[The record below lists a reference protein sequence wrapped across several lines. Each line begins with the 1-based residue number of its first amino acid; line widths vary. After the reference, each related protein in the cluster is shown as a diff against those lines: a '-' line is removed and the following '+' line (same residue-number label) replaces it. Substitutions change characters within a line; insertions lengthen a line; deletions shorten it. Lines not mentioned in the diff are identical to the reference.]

1 MKKLLLLCSLLLQ
14 YTCCLFAE
22 NHWRTHFSYNSVQQ
36 IALDNNEVYALANGK
51 MFSINQQTEQLTL
64 FTNFSGLHGIDIVQI
79 AYDNLHEQL
88 LILYADGKMDIM
100 RNGRIHYIPDLYNK
114 QITLSKKCNNITFLD
129 KMAYLSM
136 DFGILTFDL
145 EEYEFVDTYY
155 IAPAAKEVQVTDVMF
170 YGDSIYAQTPK
181 VIYAAHTEDDIVD
194 FRYWHA
200 CQVPPTPFDT
210 TKGQEYIS
218 RKGDV
223 WKVADTKGVARELIS
238 GEQVFYLPDGPCVNT
253 AHRLE
258 VVNGKLYAVP
268 GGRWTTQNNTPGN
281 VMIYENNKWTN
292 ITNSY
297 IEKQTSK
304 KARDFMDVA
313 IDPTNPS
320 RFFVTSFGTGLYEF
334 RDTTFYAHYTTNNSI
349 LSSAAPSDPD
359 GYTRLESAV
368 FDKENKLWVCVNG
381 DVDTTLVCFLP
392 DGSQRGVNFY
402 TDSTT
407 RFIFHTSSSLVIDA
421 TNSQRKWLVSCR
433 STAAVA
439 QLDDGGTPFN
449 AQDDQCKVRTEFY
462 DQDGSLIAP
471 KYYYT
476 LSQAPNGDIWIGS
489 VYGPI
494 IIPTDINFLQSN
506 QCRRLRIDMPDGT
519 NFLDTERV
527 NAFAWDDEENIWIGT
542 QTGGVYVLN
551 PEGTEILAHYTSDNS
566 EMPSNTVLS
575 LAYDSNNQ
583 QMFIGTA
590 RGIVSYI
597 ENPNTSSNT
606 DISDDEITYGRMYK
620 WRSHSAYTQIKEV
633 VVMGDKVYALSSN
646 SLFSVNKKD
655 REIEYYTKLDGLSSS
670 IINHIAYN
678 QQLNRMLITYQNG
691 QLDIMDSNG
700 KIYNIS
706 DLFLKQMSISKQV
719 NDICMYQDKAILG
732 MNFGL
737 LVIDMKKIEISD
749 TYYIGENSSEVNVNY
764 ITLTEDNIYAATD
777 KQLYYANLS
786 GNLMDYAYWTII
798 DMPNRYTPIHSMCTY
813 NDIVY
818 ILQDKKLYQLKGNL
832 WEIIESPYALRDLCV
847 SKNNFLALPDNRL
860 GVCKIHD
867 NLSITEYIT
876 YGYNYAIQEDGN
888 AYWLGT
894 RDNGLVRLQITS
906 TPSHPYDIQENYPD
920 GPLNNFSYRLRF
932 FGDKLYML
940 AGGRWT
946 TEYERPGDI
955 MIYENDTW
963 RNIKNEDLIPQTNHA
978 LSDMMNV
985 AQDPNDPS
993 HYFVTTYGTGLLEM
1007 YNDQVKKLY
1016 LPSNSNLFSAA
1027 PDNPDKYTRTDGA
1040 MYDDK
1045 GNLWVLNMGSGNG
1058 NVHVIS
1064 PDGKWHSFDLEQK
1077 GSRIVLQTTGEILV
1091 DNRNSQWK
1099 WIPLLRATAGLVLLQ
1114 DNGTPTNPKDDKVT
1128 YRQEWIDQNA
1138 QPIIPNNI
1146 YAIAQDHTNTI
1157 WVGTS
1162 SGIFAIPASVD
1173 FSNSNLCKRVV
1184 IPRNDGSGLGDYLL
1198 DNEQINAIAIDGA
1211 NRLWVGTAT
1220 SGIYLLNPIGSIDD
1234 VSYTVETVAHFTTDN
1249 SIMPTDEVLSIAIQE
1264 STGEVFIGTG
1274 GGLVSYMSDATKSE
1288 ETFDNLY
1295 AFPNPVHPTYQG
1307 YITIKGMME
1316 NSEVRIVDTGGN
1328 LVKTLQSTGGSAV
1341 WDGTNANGQRV
1352 VSGVYTALCNTITDK
1367 GHGEVKI
1374 LIMN

>member
-1 MKKLLLLCSLLLQ
+1 MKKILLICSLLLQ

-36 IALDNNEVYALANGK
+36 IAMDNNEVYALANGK

-64 FTNFSGLHGIDIVQI
+64 FTNFSGLHGTEIVQI
-79 AYDNLHEQL
+79 AYDNIREQL

-100 RNGRIHYIPDLYNK
+100 RNGKIHYIPDLYNK
-114 QITLSKKCNNITFLD
+114 QITLSKRCNNITFQD
-129 KMAYLSM
+129 KVAYLSM

-145 EEYEFVDTYY
+145 EDYKFVDTYY
-155 IAPAAKEVQVTDVMF
+155 IAPEAKEIQVIDVMF
-170 YGDSIYAQTPK
+170 NGDSIYAQTPN
-181 VIYAAHTEDDIVD
+181 VVYAAHTKDDIVD
-194 FRYWHA
+194 FRYWHI
-200 CQVPPTPFDT
+200 CQVLPTPFDIK
-210 TKGQEYIS
+210 KGQEYIS
-218 RKGDV
+218 PKGDI
-223 WKVADTKGVARELIS
+223 WKVADTKGVSRELIS
-238 GEQVFYLPDGPCVNT
+238 GEHVFYLPDGPCVNT

-258 VVNGKLYAVP
+258 VANGKLYAVP

-281 VMIYENNKWTN
+281 ITIYENNKWTN
-292 ITNSY
+292 ITNTY
-297 IEKQTSK
+297 IEQQTSK
-304 KARDFMDVA
+304 KALDFMDVA

-334 RDTTFYAHYTTNNSI
+334 RNNAFYAHYTTDNSI
-349 LSSAAPSDPD
+349 LSAAAPDHPEH
-359 GYTRLESAV
+359 YTRLESAV
-368 FDKENKLWVCVNG
+368 FDKENRLWVCVNG
-381 DVDTTLVCFLP
+381 NVDTTLVCFSP

-402 TDSTT
+402 IDPAT

-421 TNSQRKWLVSCR
+421 TNPQRKWMVSCR
-433 STAAVA
+433 SIPAVA
-439 QLDDGGTPFN
+439 MLDDGGTSFN
-449 AQDDQCKVRTEFY
+449 MQDDQCRVRTEFY
-462 DQDGSLIAP
+462 DQDGGIIVP
-471 KYYYT
+471 EYYYT
-476 LSQAPNGDIWIGS
+476 MSQAPNGDIWIGS
-489 VYGPI
+489 SSGPI
-494 IIPTDINFLQSN
+494 IIPTDINFFDSN
-506 QCRRLRIDMPDGT
+506 QCRRLRINMPDGT

-527 NAFAWDDEENIWIGT
+527 NAFAWDDKENIWIGT
-542 QTGGVYVLN
+542 QTGGIYILN

-566 EMPSNTVLS
+566 EMPANTVLS
-575 LAYDSNNQ
+575 MAYDSNNQ
-583 QMFIGTA
+583 QMFIGTG
-590 RGIVSYI
+590 RGIVSYL
-597 ENPNTSSNT
+597 ENPKTSSNT
-606 DISDDEITYGRMYK
+606 YISNDDITYGRMYK

-646 SLFSVNKKD
+646 SLFSVNKNN

-691 QLDIMDSNG
+691 QVDIMDANG

-706 DLFLKQMSISKQV
+706 DLFLKQMSVSKQV

-732 MNFGL
+732 MSFGL

-749 TYYIGENSSEVNVNY
+749 TYYIGENSSEVNVNH
-764 ITLTEDNIYAATD
+764 ITLTNDHIYAATD

-786 GNLMDYAYWTII
+786 DNLMDYAYWKTIDI
-798 DMPNRYTPIHSMCTY
+798 PNGNTQVNSMCTFH
-813 NDIVY
+813 NIVY
-818 ILQDKKLYQLKGNL
+818 ILQEKKLYKLNGNT
-832 WEIIESPYALRDLCV
+832 WEIIESPYALRDLCIT
-847 SKNNFLALPDNRL
+847 KNNFFALPDNRI

-876 YGYNYAIQEDGN
+876 YGYNYAIQEDEN

-894 RDNGLVRLQITS
+894 RDNGLVRLQMTGS
-906 TPSHPYDIQENYPD
+906 SSNPYNIQENYPD

-932 FGDKLYML
+932 VGDKLYML

-946 TEYERPGDI
+946 TEYERLGDI

-963 RNIKNEDLIPQTNHA
+963 SNIKNEELILQANHA

-985 AQDPNDPS
+985 AQDPKDPS

-1007 YNDQVKKLY
+1007 YNNRVKKLY

-1027 PDNPDKYTRTDGA
+1027 PENPDKYTRTDGA
-1040 MYDDK
+1040 MYDDQ

-1064 PDGKWHSFDLEQK
+1064 PDGKWHSFDLEQN
-1077 GSRIVLQTTGEILV
+1077 GSRIVLQTTGEIVV
-1091 DNRNSQWK
+1091 DNRNAQWK
-1099 WIPLLRATAGLVLLQ
+1099 WIPLLRSSTGLLLLQ

-1128 YRQEWIDQNA
+1128 YRKEWIDQNS

-1146 YAIAQDHTNTI
+1146 YAIAQDNTSTI

-1173 FSNSNLCKRVV
+1173 FANSNLCKRVV

-1198 DNEQINAIAIDGA
+1198 DNEQINAIAVDGA

-1220 SGIYLLNPIGSIDD
+1220 SGIYLLNPIGAIDD
-1234 VSYTVETVAHFTTDN
+1234 VGYTVETIAHFTTDN
-1249 SIMPTDEVLSIAIQE
+1249 SIMPTDEVISIAIQE

-1274 GGLVSYMSDATKSE
+1274 GGLVSYMSDATKPE
-1288 ETFDNLY
+1288 ETFENLY
-1295 AFPNPVHPTYQG
+1295 AYPNPVHPTYHG

-1316 NSEVRIVDTGGN
+1316 NSEVRIVDAGGN
-1328 LVKTLQSTGGSAV
+1328 LVKTLHSTGGSAV

-1352 VSGVYTALCNTITDK
+1352 VSGVYTALCNTTTDK